1 MMDALTDFGM
11 IARKTQPLGTQTR
24 ELRQPHCGADAL

>member
-1 MMDALTDFGM
+1 MDALTDFGM

-24 ELRQPHCGADAL
+24 KLRQLHCGTDSL